1 MSPRSDGSRMDG
13 DGPTVDPDTHWSQVT
28 QRHYEPDGTGELTTP
43 IVFAIADAKGVSPS
57 DLKSP
62 PLYECVDASTL
73 EDTFFGPSGAKRA
86 PQDGGIVTF
95 HYTGYKVAL
104 RADGWI
110 FVYESR

>member
-1 MSPRSDGSRMDG
+1 MDG

-57 DLKSP
+57 ELKSP

-73 EDTFFGPSGAKRA
+73 EDTFFGPDVADEPRHGMGTVKF
-86 PQDGGIVTF
+86 Q
-95 HYTGYKVAL
+95 YTDYLVKV
-104 RADGWI
+104 RSDGWI
-110 FVYESR
+110 RVFEPTETDPPG